1 MTMNAGE
8 KTRLDRIEEKID
20 KLADAVVS
28 IARAE
33 EKLAGLEQ
41 LNIEQHRKLQDVE
54 DRLRVV
60 ETKVHD
66 VEGAVGILNK
76 IFWIVLSS
84 SCILFI
90 CFLLISLYF
99 STINLPKPS
108 LNSLGH
114 PLKFPSKI
122 P

>member
-1 MTMNAGE
+1 MNAGE

-76 IFWIVLSS
+76 IFWIAISA
-84 SCILFI
+84 
-90 CFLLISLYF
+90 LITGGVAVIIYGGATL
-99 STINLPKPS
+99 
-108 LNSLGH
+108 
-114 PLKFPSKI
+114 
-122 P
+122 

>member
-1 MTMNAGE
+1 MGTMNAGE

-76 IFWIVLSS
+76 IFWIAITALVTGSVAM
-84 SCILFI
+84 IFWG
-90 CFLLISLYF
+90 
-99 STINLPKPS
+99 TPS
-108 LNSLGH
+108 L
-114 PLKFPSKI
+114 
-122 P
+122 

>member
-1 MTMNAGE
+1 MNAGE

-41 LNIEQHRKLQDVE
+41 LNIEQHRKLQDLD
-54 DRLRVV
+54 DRLREV

-66 VEGAVGILNK
+66 VEGAVSILNK
-76 IFWIVLSS
+76 IFWIA
-84 SCILFI
+84 ITA
-90 CFLLISLYF
+90 LITGAVAMAF
-99 STINLPKPS
+99 WGGQGI
-108 LNSLGH
+108 
-114 PLKFPSKI
+114 
-122 P
+122 

>member
-1 MTMNAGE
+1 MNAGE

-54 DRLRVV
+54 DRLRIV

-76 IFWIVLSS
+76 IFWIAISA
-84 SCILFI
+84 
-90 CFLLISLYF
+90 LITGGVAVIIYGGATL
-99 STINLPKPS
+99 
-108 LNSLGH
+108 
-114 PLKFPSKI
+114 
-122 P
+122 

>member
-1 MTMNAGE
+1 MNAGE

-41 LNIEQHRKLQDVE
+41 LNIEQHRKLQDLD
-54 DRLRVV
+54 DRLREV

-66 VEGAVGILNK
+66 VEGAVSILNK
-76 IFWIVLSS
+76 IFWIA
-84 SCILFI
+84 ITA
-90 CFLLISLYF
+90 LITGAIAMVF
-99 STINLPKPS
+99 WGGQGI
-108 LNSLGH
+108 
-114 PLKFPSKI
+114 
-122 P
+122 

>member
-1 MTMNAGE
+1 MNANE

-54 DRLRVV
+54 DRLRIV

-76 IFWIVLSS
+76 IFWIAISA
-84 SCILFI
+84 
-90 CFLLISLYF
+90 LITGGVAVIIYGGATL
-99 STINLPKPS
+99 
-108 LNSLGH
+108 
-114 PLKFPSKI
+114 
-122 P
+122 